1 MTKTK
6 EKPILD
12 QKILKNHL
20 YNTFVLLQM
29 IEQNV
34 MIHDTE
40 VEVHQEILLS
50 TKTTLH
56 KTDIA
61 LHLEID
67 LVILVMTK
75 VLLQTTLDHDMTT
88 TKETRDLI
96 AVLIDLHTNHLID
109 VTIVTDID
117 HAHTTEN

>member
-50 TKTTLH
+50 TKTTLQ